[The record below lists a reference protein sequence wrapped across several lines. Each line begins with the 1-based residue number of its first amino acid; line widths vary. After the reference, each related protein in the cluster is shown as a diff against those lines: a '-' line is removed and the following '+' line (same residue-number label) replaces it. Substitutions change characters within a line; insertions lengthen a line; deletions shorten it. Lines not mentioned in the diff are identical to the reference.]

1 MSNSGNNQEILDSE
15 NAAQRQ
21 PQNMFPQQQEMP
33 SMHFGGDTIKII
45 SLEGHEIEVPDRIRQ
60 MCRRINQKIFKTDI
74 KQVYLSLIAKYCE
87 QMHYTKNTT
96 TLQFP
101 LSMNNLED
109 NTGAV
114 QEMEYIKDYIEDF

>member
-1 MSNSGNNQEILDSE
+1 
-15 NAAQRQ
+15 
-21 PQNMFPQQQEMP
+21 
-33 SMHFGGDTIKII
+33 
-45 SLEGHEIEVPDRIRQ
+45 
-60 MCRRINQKIFKTDI
+60 MCRRINSKIFKTDI
-74 KQVYLSLIAKYCE
+74 KQVHLSLIANYCE

-114 QEMEYIKDYIEDF
+114 QEIVYIKEYVEDF